1 MLSIV
6 IPTLNEENY
15 LPLLLESIKQQDF
28 NEEYEIIVADN
39 NSKDKTAKIA
49 KEYGCKVISGGLPP
63 KGRNEGAR
71 IAKGEL
77 ILFSDADVTLPP
89 HFLEKVLEEFKIR
102 KLGIASF
109 PLHPKKNRFDKI
121 IFRVYNLY
129 TRLVQNLWPIAAQA
143 ILVRKEI
150 HQIIGGFDEKIKIGE
165 DHDYVIRAAK
175 FDKFG
180 FLSQFVLSS
189 SRRFERD
196 GRIRTYLKYL
206 LIGVYM
212 VISGPVRSDIFKYR
226 FGHYKKISK

>member
-39 NSKDKTAKIA
+39 CSRDTTAKIA
-49 KEYGCKVISGGLPP
+49 KEYGGKVVLGGLPP
-63 KGRNEGAR
+63 EGRNEGAR
-71 IAKGEL
+71 IAKGDL
-77 ILFSDADVTLPP
+77 ILFLDADVILPP
-89 HFLEKVLEEFKIR
+89 HFLEKVLEEFKIK

-109 PLHPKKNRFDKI
+109 PLHPKKNKLDKI
-121 IFRVYNLY
+121 IFRVYNLCA
-129 TRLVQNLWPIAAQA
+129 RLVQNLWPFVAQA

-165 DHDYVIRAAK
+165 DFDYARRAAR

-206 LIGVYM
+206 LLGVYM
-212 VISGPVRSDIFKYR
+212 FILGPVRSDIFKYR